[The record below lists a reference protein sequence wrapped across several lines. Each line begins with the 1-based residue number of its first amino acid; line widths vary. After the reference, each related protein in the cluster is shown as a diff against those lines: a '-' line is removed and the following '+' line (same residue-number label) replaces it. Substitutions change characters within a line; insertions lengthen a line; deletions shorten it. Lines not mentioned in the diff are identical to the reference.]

1 MSLKLVWGLIGGELM
16 VLYVGH
22 IFNLWFSSSFALHVR
37 HIALIVP
44 LKFEPH
50 SSILN
55 LAMIMVLVSC
65 LVQVSSSFCTLRE
78 KVGLSISS
86 KICAVFVLGVRQ
98 SLTVL

>member
-1 MSLKLVWGLIGGELM
+1 MGHTFSLWL
-16 VLYVGH
+16 
-22 IFNLWFSSSFALHVR
+22 SSSVTLHALH
-37 HIALIVP
+37 IAFIVP

-65 LVQVSSSFCTLRE
+65 LVQVSSLFCTLRE